1 MKDKFIINSENQ
13 EMFEVFCKLHPIEAF
28 GLNKVK
34 FCDFMRKEYGE
45 IMDDATIEKLINE
58 TISES
63 DE

>member
-28 GLNKVK
+28 GFDKQK